1 MGAHARSFKTAVS
14 SSLILSLLVLAG
26 CNKPADTPQ
35 QTGAVVATPPQP
47 APYTPPTADQL
58 AQMVAPIA
66 LFPDKLVG
74 QVLAGATYPEQVA
87 AANEWLGQHPSLKGA
102 ALQTA
107 EASQPWDVSIKS
119 LTAFPTV
126 LGQMANNGQWTTA
139 LGTAYVN
146 DPTDV
151 MNAIQ
156 LLRSRARQS
165 GNLKTSQQLRVSTL
179 VRAPEPAYVTRP
191 ASYPAV
197 IAPPLQTIV
206 IEPAAPDIVYVPQ
219 YNPSVVYGAPVPLYP
234 GWVEPQPA
242 YGSATLVTTGALS
255 FGIGVLVG
263 AAVSQHYAP
272 GWHAWG
278 VNWGAPAP
286 YPGYG
291 GGWRRPAVVYNNAPY
306 VSKSVTVVNHVNN
319 INVINNNVINNNS
332 NNYRTVNNISTVV
345 NRPQNSAVN
354 HVVPRPPALMTMPHF
369 TARDAV
375 PGARPLPPAAAQPA
389 HLAAAPQMQRYASPP
404 HKAPAQPVAQHESQP
419 QPAQMERRHAEAM
432 ALRMA
437 QERSS
442 APVHL
447 APAPHLAPL
456 PHREADPGH
465 GQPQRNHQ
473 DMQAMHAMH
482 TAQARP
488 VVQHADHHGEKREQ
502 SAHNHQD
509 HERREAH
516 ERHG

>member
-26 CNKPADTPQ
+26 CGKPGDTP
-35 QTGAVVATPPQP
+35 QTGAVAATPPAPVQPLQPPAP
-47 APYTPPTADQL
+47 APYTPPSADQL

-87 AANEWLGQHPSLKGA
+87 AANEWLVQHPSLKGA

-156 LLRSRARQS
+156 LLRSRARQA

-179 VRAPEPAYVTRP
+179 VRAPQSAYVTRS

-197 IAPPLQTIV
+197 IAPPPQTIV

-219 YNPSVVYGAPVPLYP
+219 YNPTVVYGVPVPLYP
-234 GWVEPQPA
+234 GWVEPRPA

-291 GGWRRPAVVYNNAPY
+291 GAWRRPAVVYNKATY
-306 VSKSVTVVNHVNN
+306 VSKSVTVVNRVNN
-319 INVINNNVINNNS
+319 INVTNNNYHN
-332 NNYRTVNNISTVV
+332 NNYRSVDNINTVA

-354 HVVPRPPALMTMPHF
+354 HVVPRQPALMTMPHF
-369 TARDAV
+369 TARDTLH
-375 PGARPLPPAAAQPA
+375 GARPLPPAAAQPA
-389 HLAAAPQMQRYASPP
+389 YRAVAPQPQR
-404 HKAPAQPVAQHESQP
+404 

-447 APAPHLAPL
+447 APAMQQAPL

-482 TAQARP
+482 AAQARP
-488 VVQHADHHGEKREQ
+488 AVQHPYHHVESHEQ
-502 SAHNHQD
+502 SARHQQD
-509 HERREAH
+509 RDRRDAHERR
-516 ERHG
+516 G

>member
-319 INVINNNVINNNS
+319 INVINNNS

-447 APAPHLAPL
+447 APL

-488 VVQHADHHGEKREQ
+488 VVQHADHHGESHEQ